1 MKNEKS
7 YTEIMKTRTISKKKA
22 EHKTMLDVYI
32 QMILDE
38 ALYNRKRD
46 LLEKEINKAIDT
58 RDIPLFMELSKEYRE
73 LAKFAM

>member
-7 YTEIMKTRTISKKKA
+7 YTEIMKTRTISKKKN
-22 EHKTMLDVYI
+22 EQKTMLDVYI

-46 LLEKEINKAIDT
+46 LLENQINKAIDT
-58 RDIPLFMELSKEYRE
+58 RDIPLFMELSKEYQE